1 MSPRPLKTVLDAL
14 SKVEYIKP
22 LKNAYALDHLG
33 LKFKQN
39 IIKSIMSGRT
49 DLSGPL
55 TNREDYETEL
65 KKGHSTIYYNTK
77 ETLSRIFTF
86 YEDKEKVN
94 FLNNQTTKDAKL
106 DLCNILKDF
115 EQRPAMIYQHYLR
128 TRRLFWK
135 QFLFNPEQLKV
146 EENEA
151 KNSAQLKIKLTDFDI
166 DIPDIEVETIDV
178 MTENFGHANWNLFYS
193 SLDINA
199 GTMAMLLDA
208 RRLRQFRQ
216 NWRLALPNKAAPYAL
231 GIKVLDDNQDAKDL
245 ARYIQL
251 LLESESIPL
260 LVNEEY
266 KTYDDLGVPYV
277 ITVDKE
283 STETAVIK
291 IYDRET
297 CWHEEVHLA
306 YVAPRMVRT
315 FQNRE
320 IPDTHSLVRMK
331 YNL

>member
-1 MSPRPLKTVLDAL
+1 M
-14 SKVEYIKP
+14 
-22 LKNAYALDHLG
+22 
-33 LKFKQN
+33 
-39 IIKSIMSGRT
+39 
-49 DLSGPL
+49 
-55 TNREDYETEL
+55 
-65 KKGHSTIYYNTK
+65 
-77 ETLSRIFTF
+77 
-86 YEDKEKVN
+86 
-94 FLNNQTTKDAKL
+94 
-106 DLCNILKDF
+106 
-115 EQRPAMIYQHYLR
+115 
-128 TRRLFWK
+128 
-135 QFLFNPEQLKV
+135 
-146 EENEA
+146 
-151 KNSAQLKIKLTDFDI
+151 
-166 DIPDIEVETIDV
+166 
-178 MTENFGHANWNLFYS
+178 
-193 SLDINA
+193 
-199 GTMAMLLDA
+199 
-208 RRLRQFRQ
+208 
-216 NWRLALPNKAAPYAL
+216 ALPNKAAPYAL

-320 IPDTHSLVRMK
+320 IPDTHSLVKMK